1 MTFQLLASNHSQRP
15 QARHSSHLQEDDAID
30 CGVELSGGGLQ
41 PPVSW
46 HTAKLRSLMPKS
58 GMLLSSQSDPELDK
72 ASERYVQA
80 RASWSLGSIG
90 TIARGWGG
98 LRVVVTD
105 PGRAERS
112 NVRTSALAS
121 V

>member
-1 MTFQLLASNHSQRP
+1 MTFQPLASNHSQPP
-15 QARHSSHLQEDDAID
+15 QARHSLHLQEDDVVD

-72 ASERYVQA
+72 ARGRYA
-80 RASWSLGSIG
+80 RA
-90 TIARGWGG
+90 
-98 LRVVVTD
+98 
-105 PGRAERS
+105 RAM
-112 NVRTSALAS
+112 
-121 V
+121 